1 MALSKYTYRL
11 DNGDTVYFLNGIS
24 EEFFKVAK
32 ENADKVEYLLKN
44 EDDCKDTF
52 PKFYEKMYAGKFLTN
67 NLEQEQKAIIQ
78 KYTSRKEPNLFRL
91 MVLPTYQ
98 CNLRCWYCTQEHE
111 NFFISDETVRRIK
124 KLIDSKVQRP
134 DIYFFTL
141 SWFGGEPL
149 ICYETVVELT
159 KYASEKCKEFGKV
172 FNSDITTNST
182 LLNEKRIKELISLGI
197 TSYQITI
204 DGCKDFHDKIKIL
217 QNESAFAKAMR
228 NIELVAK
235 GNAKCTIRF
244 NYTHKNLNPEA
255 IIKDLKSH
263 LSQETLEKCDFMM
276 YKVWQEDATLVD
288 NGKVSILFN
297 SAREIGLKPGFGT
310 LGLCYADF
318 LNFCCV
324 FPNGKVS
331 KCDND
336 NPKNLTSVLEEDG
349 SISWTKQITD
359 IPDVKPGD
367 GSICSTCKYYPVCFG
382 PCIGKRQ
389 HLKKLDTCV
398 FNEPYVKE
406 MLLNF
411 CRAIDKNS
419 I

>member
-1 MALSKYTYRL
+1 M
-11 DNGDTVYFLNGIS
+11 
-24 EEFFKVAK
+24 
-32 ENADKVEYLLKN
+32 
-44 EDDCKDTF
+44 
-52 PKFYEKMYAGKFLTN
+52 
-67 NLEQEQKAIIQ
+67 
-78 KYTSRKEPNLFRL
+78 
-91 MVLPTYQ
+91 
-98 CNLRCWYCTQEHE
+98 
-111 NFFISDETVRRIK
+111 
-124 KLIDSKVQRP
+124 
-134 DIYFFTL
+134 
-141 SWFGGEPL
+141 
-149 ICYETVVELT
+149 
-159 KYASEKCKEFGKV
+159 
-172 FNSDITTNST
+172 
-182 LLNEKRIKELISLGI
+182 ISLGI

-217 QNESAFAKAMR
+217 NKESAFAKAMR

-263 LSQETLEKCDFMM
+263 LSQETLGKCDFMI

-288 NGKVSILFN
+288 NDKVSALFN
-297 SAREIGLKPGFGT
+297 SAREIGLKPGFGA

-324 FPNGKVS
+324 FPNGKAS

-349 SISWTKQITD
+349 SISWTKQISD

-389 HLKKLDTCV
+389 HLKKLDSCV

-411 CRAIDKNS
+411 CRAIDKHS